1 MNNQLRAPGIDIKQT
16 TAIKCESCEGETFVE
31 TFYLRKA
38 SKLLTGSSQ
47 DSLIPIPTFQ
57 CSKCNHINKEFVPN
71 FDNA

>member
-16 TAIKCESCEGETFVE
+16 IAIKCESCEGETFTE

-38 SKLLTGSSQ
+38 SKLLTGSMQ

-57 CSKCNHINKEFVPN
+57 CSKCNHINKEFIPN
-71 FDNA
+71 FDKA